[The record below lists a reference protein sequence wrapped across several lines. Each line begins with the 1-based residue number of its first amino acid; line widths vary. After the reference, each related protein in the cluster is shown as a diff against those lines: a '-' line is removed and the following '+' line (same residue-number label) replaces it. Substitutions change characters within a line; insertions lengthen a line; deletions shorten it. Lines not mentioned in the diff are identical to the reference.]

1 MAEQI
6 ELLESYTAQE
16 IAKRLQD
23 ALDTDTDD
31 VGVLTAFHE
40 AMRIFPTTSYAALQI
55 VGMGVLHEVFVWK
68 MEDKS
73 SLIVGWISDEEIAVG
88 ILPPEAVFT
97 PVPYADGKQQT
108 LH

>member
-1 MAEQI
+1 
-6 ELLESYTAQE
+6 
-16 IAKRLQD
+16 
-23 ALDTDTDD
+23 
-31 VGVLTAFHE
+31 
-40 AMRIFPTTSYAALQI
+40 
-55 VGMGVLHEVFVWK
+55 MGVLREVFVWK